1 MSPVLNRRDLSG
13 VLLLDKPAGLS
24 SFEVVQRLKRVL
36 RVRKIGHTGTLDPM
50 ATGLLVVCLNQA
62 TKMVPF
68 LQAGEKTYTGRM
80 LLGLSTDSGDITGRV
95 ILKRS
100 GLDVTPEEIV
110 RLGREFEG
118 DIEQVPPAFAA
129 LKIGGQPAYKLARR
143 GEKVPERLR
152 RVVVH
157 ELTVTA
163 VELPR
168 VSFATCVSKGTY
180 IRSLVVDWG
189 RRLRTGACLDELRR
203 VGNEP
208 FHIED
213 ALSLAEAE
221 ALAKEGGLEERI
233 IPLEQALSFLPAVRI
248 DDVSARLV
256 ENGQPLP
263 LEHLGDF
270 TPRPGPIQILNPS
283 AGLLAVYSYDP
294 ARTAQ
299 ASACLTPLRVFTT
312 QEKPPVPRAGKTL

>member
-1 MSPVLNRRDLSG
+1 MSPALQRDLSG
-13 VLLLDKPAGLS
+13 VLLVDKPVGLS
-24 SFEVVQRLKRVL
+24 SFEVVQRLKRAL

-80 LLGLSTDSGDITGRV
+80 LLGLGTDSGDITGRV
-95 ILKRS
+95 TLKRAC
-100 GLDVTPEEIV
+100 LDVAPEEIV

-118 DIEQVPPAFAA
+118 AIEQVPPAFAA

-152 RVVVH
+152 RVIVH
-157 ELTVTA
+157 ELKVTGM
-163 VELPR
+163 ELPR
-168 VSFATCVSKGTY
+168 VSFATRVSKGTY

-189 RRLRTGACLDELRR
+189 RRLRTGACLEELRR

-208 FHIED
+208 FRLEE
-213 ALSLAEAE
+213 ALPLAQAE
-221 ALAKEGGLEERI
+221 ALAKTGGLEERV
-233 IPLEQALSFLPAVRI
+233 IPLERALSFLPAVRI

-270 TPRPGPIQILNPS
+270 TPRPGPIQILDPS
-283 AGLLAVYSYDP
+283 ARLLAVYSYDP
-294 ARTAQ
+294 TRSAQ
-299 ASACLTPLRVFTT
+299 ASACLTPLRVLQT
-312 QEKPPVPRAGKTL
+312 QEKPPAPRTGRPL

>member
-1 MSPVLNRRDLSG
+1 MSRALGRRDLSG
-13 VLLLDKPAGLS
+13 VLLVDKPAGLS
-24 SFEVVQRLKRVL
+24 SFEVVQRLKRAL
-36 RVRKIGHTGTLDPM
+36 RLRKIGHTGTLDPM

-80 LLGLSTDSGDITGRV
+80 LLGLGTDSGDITGRV
-95 ILKRS
+95 IFKRAC
-100 GLDVTPEEIV
+100 LDVSPEEIA

-118 DIEQVPPAFAA
+118 AIEQVPPAFAA
-129 LKIGGQPAYKLARR
+129 LKIDGQPAYKLARR

-157 ELTVTA
+157 ELKVTA

-168 VSFATCVSKGTY
+168 VSFSTRVSKGTY

-189 RRLRTGACLDELRR
+189 RRLRTGACLEELRR
-203 VGNEP
+203 VANEP
-208 FHIED
+208 FRLED
-213 ALSLAEAE
+213 ALPLAQAE
-221 ALAKEGGLEERI
+221 ALARTDGLEERV

-294 ARTAQ
+294 TRTAQ
-299 ASACLTPLRVFTT
+299 PCACLTPLRVLIT
-312 QEKPPVPRAGKTL
+312 QEKPTAPRAGRPL